1 MNQDTRNADQQRRA
15 WIDERRASVVAA
27 YDAEAATYDRHPYPN
42 RPQQAWV
49 KRLLTLCPDHGIV
62 LDAPCGTGRYF
73 PLVAAAGH
81 RVVGIDQSANM
92 LAEAQRRGLAI
103 DLQHVGLQEL
113 SFVERFDAVMTI
125 DAMENV
131 APEDWPG
138 VLANLHRALRPGG
151 HLYLT
156 VEEHHDVDFAASA
169 RSAARSRSAR
179 RARRGHRRRRC
190 RLPLLPEPGAGHRV
204 DRYGGPR
211 LVDEAYHQED
221 GWGYRHLLLHR
232 PTERVRRRLAGRGRR
247 TPLGSGNPR
256 RGREDG

>member
-1 MNQDTRNADQQRRA
+1 MHQDLQHTDQRRRM
-15 WIDERRASVVAA
+15 WIDERRASVIAA

-103 DLQHVGLQEL
+103 DLQQIGLQEL
-113 SFVERFDAVMTI
+113 CFVERFDAVMTI

-131 APEDWPG
+131 APRTG
-138 VLANLHRALRPGG
+138 RAFSPTCTAPSGQEV
-151 HLYLT
+151 T
-156 VEEHHDVDFAASA
+156 CTSP
-169 RSAARSRSAR
+169 SRSTTTPTSPPR
-179 RARRGHRRRRC
+179 M
-190 RLPLLPEPGAGHRV
+190 RLCSLEDCPLSPAKSSTATSPATTTTPAGTKSSN
-204 DRYGGPR
+204 GSPR
-211 LVDEAYHQED
+211 LRLTLIDEAYHQED
-221 GWGYRHLLLHR
+221 GWGYRHLLLQC
-232 PTERVRRRLAGRGRR
+232 PTRACAPPSGEPR
-247 TPLGSGNPR
+247 T
-256 RGREDG
+256 

>member
-1 MNQDTRNADQQRRA
+1 MHQDLRHTDEQRRE
-15 WIDERRASVVAA
+15 WVEQRRASVIAA

-113 SFVERFDAVMTI
+113 CFVERFDAVLTI
-125 DAMENV
+125 DAMENI
-131 APEDWPG
+131 APEHWPD

-151 HLYLT
+151 HVYLT
-156 VEEHHDVDFAASA
+156 VEEHHDVDFAARHRALLA
-169 RSAARSRSAR
+169 RGLPAVTGEVIDGDVAGYHYYPSRDQVI
-179 RARRGHRRRRC
+179 
-190 RLPLLPEPGAGHRV
+190 EWIVTAGFMV
-204 DRYGGPR
+204 
-211 LVDEAYHQED
+211 VDEAYHQED
-221 GWGYRHLLLHR
+221 GWGYRHLLLQR
-232 PTERVRRRLAGRGRR
+232 PTRVGESGRQS
-247 TPLGSGNPR
+247 PEQ
-256 RGREDG
+256 RETS